1 MSSLNWAQGFEHIFT
16 GESASYLTSTYSH
29 EDFDDDDLSGTD
41 ELDDVLLE
49 DGYDDEDLLI
59 DDDVDVVSNAVVG
72 MESLTDVLSRHQLVG
87 GMSAT
92 SARIFNKS
100 MGHVMRDMPKHTY
113 NYCASAV
120 SFESGDSKSTNT
132 NETKRSLVGKVK
144 DFVVKMWNTIK
155 ESIKSFF
162 KWIYDNTLGKLLN
175 FFKKKKPDEKVQVP
189 KGLGEVVD
197 KVVKTADET
206 AKKVHTGV
214 VQPPE
219 ESDAELKKQV
229 KTIVR
234 NALTQTVNTS
244 GGKYDYDIVTARI
257 AADYVKKLAEAS
269 KRMEEAAKKAP
280 VLLLTL
286 DGNKADAGAVRAL
299 GAEVSAV
306 KSVIKDVTTVIVKSA
321 KKSNGKKLVPEGS
334 QQLRLVYNF
343 LNDCEHNGFE
353 WGDKKSRD
361 VLKHESQT
369 QTAEVFMPKFEKIKA
384 VYKTRYDAWV
394 KRGGSDYLT
403 ADKKAEHAKID
414 SFFKN
419 HKFQGMTKFQI
430 GNEITKVHNLLARKR
445 PEDFDS
451 WFADIKKSYER

>member
-1 MSSLNWAQGFEHIFT
+1 MSSLNWALGFEHIFT
-16 GESASYLTSTYSH
+16 GESTSYLTTTYST
-29 EDFDDDDLSGTD
+29 EDFDDELSGTD

-49 DGYDDEDLLI
+49 DGYDDEDLLV

-120 SFESGDSKSTNT
+120 SFESADSKSTNT
-132 NETKRSLVGKVK
+132 NETKRSLAGKVK
-144 DFVVKMWNTIK
+144 DFVVKMWTTIK

-162 KWIYDNTLGKLLN
+162 KWIYENTLGKLLN

-189 KGLGEVVD
+189 KGIGEVVD
-197 KVVKTADET
+197 KVVKATNET

-234 NALTQTVNTS
+234 NALTQVVNKS
-244 GGKYDYDIVTARI
+244 GGKYDYDMVSARI
-257 AADYVKKLAEAS
+257 VADYVKKLADAS
-269 KRMEEAAKKAP
+269 KLMEEAAKKAP
-280 VLLLTL
+280 VLLLTW

-306 KSVIKDVTTVIVKSA
+306 KSAIKAVTTVIVKSA
-321 KKSNGKKLVPEGS
+321 KKSNGKKVVPEGNK
-334 QQLRLVYNF
+334 QLKLVTDF
-343 LNDCEHNGFE
+343 INDSERKGLP
-353 WGDKKSRD
+353 WGNQKSRD
-361 VLKHESQT
+361 RLKRESQT
-369 QTAEVFMPKFEKIKA
+369 ETAEVFMPKFEKIKEA
-384 VYKTRYDAWV
+384 YD
-394 KRGGSDYLT
+394 
-403 ADKKAEHAKID
+403 
-414 SFFKN
+414 
-419 HKFQGMTKFQI
+419 
-430 GNEITKVHNLLARKR
+430 RKH
-445 PEDFDS
+445 S
-451 WFADIKKSYER
+451 K

>member
-29 EDFDDDDLSGTD
+29 EDFDDDDLSGID

-132 NETKRSLVGKVK
+132 NETKRSLAGKVK
-144 DFVVKMWNTIK
+144 DFVVKMWTTIK

-162 KWIYDNTLGKLLN
+162 KWIYENTLGKLLN

-189 KGLGEVVD
+189 KGMGEVVE
-197 KVVKTADET
+197 KVVKAADET
-206 AKKVHTGV
+206 AKKVHTGEFS
-214 VQPPE
+214 PIE
-219 ESDAELKKQV
+219 EIEEELLKQAEKMLRDH
-229 KTIVR
+229 I
-234 NALTQTVNTS
+234 NDIA
-244 GGKYDYDIVTARI
+244 GKNEYDIENARM
-257 AADYVKKLAEAS
+257 AADYVKKMAEAS
-269 KRMEEAAKKAP
+269 KQMEEAAKKAP
-280 VLLLTL
+280 VLLLTG
-286 DGNKADAGAVRAL
+286 DGNKADASAVRAL

-306 KSVIKDVTTVIVKSA
+306 KSAIKDVTTVMVKSA
-321 KKSNGKKLVPEGS
+321 KKVNGKKVVPEGNK
-334 QQLRLVYNF
+334 QLKLVIDF
-343 LNDCEHNGFE
+343 IDDSERKGSP
-353 WGDKKSRD
+353 WGDKKTRD
-361 VLKHESQT
+361 RLKRESWT
-369 QTAEVFMPKFEKIKA
+369 ETAEVFMPKFEKIKA
-384 VYKTRYDAWV
+384 A
-394 KRGGSDYLT
+394 
-403 ADKKAEHAKID
+403 
-414 SFFKN
+414 
-419 HKFQGMTKFQI
+419 
-430 GNEITKVHNLLARKR
+430 
-445 PEDFDS
+445 
-451 WFADIKKSYER
+451 YEREHGK

>member
-1 MSSLNWAQGFEHIFT
+1 MNSLNWAQGFEHIFT

-49 DGYDDEDLLI
+49 DGYDDEDLLV

-100 MGHVMRDMPKHTY
+100 MSHVMRDMPKHTY

-132 NETKRSLVGKVK
+132 NETKRSLAGKVK

-175 FFKKKKPDEKVQVP
+175 FFKKKKPDEKVEVP
-189 KGLGEVVD
+189 KDLGKAVETVVKNAEKTAKVVLEGKVERDTDDVD
-197 KVVKTADET
+197 KMDKTA
-206 AKKVHTGV
+206 V
-214 VQPPE
+214 
-219 ESDAELKKQV
+219 
-229 KTIVR
+229 
-234 NALTQTVNTS
+234 QTVIKRVVLS
-244 GGKYDYDIVTARI
+244 AGKNETDWITARV
-257 AADYVKKLAEAS
+257 AADYVNKLAEVS

-280 VLLLTL
+280 VLLLTR
-286 DGNKADAGAVRAL
+286 DGNKADAGAARAL
-299 GAEVSAV
+299 SAEVKEVKSAV
-306 KSVIKDVTTVIVKSA
+306 KTITTTIVKSV
-321 KKSNGKKLVPEGS
+321 KNQKGKKLVPEGN

-369 QTAEVFMPKFEKIKA
+369 QPAEVFMPKFEKIKA
-384 VYKTRYDAWV
+384 AYKTRYDAWV

-403 ADKKAEHAKID
+403 ADKMAEHAKID
-414 SFFKN
+414 SFFKS

-430 GNEITKVHNLLARKR
+430 GKEIAKVHNLLARKR

>member
-29 EDFDDDDLSGTD
+29 EDFDDDDLSGID

-72 MESLTDVLSRHQLVG
+72 MESLTGVLSRHQLVG
-87 GMSAT
+87 GMNAT

-132 NETKRSLVGKVK
+132 TETKRSLAGKVK

-175 FFKKKKPDEKVQVP
+175 FFKKKKPDEKVEVP
-189 KGLGEVVD
+189 KDLGKAVETVVKNAEKTAKVVLEGKVERDTDDVD
-197 KVVKTADET
+197 KMDKTA
-206 AKKVHTGV
+206 V
-214 VQPPE
+214 
-219 ESDAELKKQV
+219 
-229 KTIVR
+229 
-234 NALTQTVNTS
+234 QTVIKRVVLS
-244 GGKYDYDIVTARI
+244 AGKNETDWITARV
-257 AADYVKKLAEAS
+257 AADYVNKLAEVS

-280 VLLLTL
+280 VLLLTW
-286 DGNKADAGAVRAL
+286 DGNKADAGAARAL
-299 GAEVSAV
+299 SAEVKEVKSAV
-306 KSVIKDVTTVIVKSA
+306 KTITTTIVKSV
-321 KKSNGKKLVPEGS
+321 KKSKGKKLVPEGS